1 MPKRLPPLHR
11 PPRIEIAYPRR
22 QSADSGPT
30 NAAISMARLRAVDP
44 ERLSSYPREP
54 QLEWIQHGPV
64 AILSAH
70 SDEYRRQPSGAFT
83 VRSQDQRGV

>member
-11 PPRIEIAYPRR
+11 PPRIEIVYPRR

-30 NAAISMARLRAVDP
+30 NAALDVPPRSGRSRKARALTT
-44 ERLSSYPREP
+44 REP
-54 QLEWIQHGPV
+54 QLESAARSRSYPV
-64 AILSAH
+64 AH

-83 VRSQDQRGV
+83 VGSQDQGGV